1 MLVFR
6 PLTPRLRNALLSA
19 LLACAQAVPAA
30 AQGFSAKEGRAQESL
45 QVAQADC
52 YAVGEQVA
60 AENGGQLARASARN
74 QGGRT
79 VCVIVVLVPGRDGE
93 RPRRQEFVIPVD

>member
-1 MLVFR
+1 MPAF
-6 PLTPRLRNALLSA
+6 PSLTSWLRNALLSA
-19 LLACAQAVPAA
+19 LLACGQVLPAA
-30 AQGFSAKEGRAQESL
+30 AQDAAAPESYE
-45 QVAQADC
+45 VAQADC
-52 YAVGEQVA
+52 YAVGERVA
-60 AENGGQLARASARN
+60 AENGGQLARASARD